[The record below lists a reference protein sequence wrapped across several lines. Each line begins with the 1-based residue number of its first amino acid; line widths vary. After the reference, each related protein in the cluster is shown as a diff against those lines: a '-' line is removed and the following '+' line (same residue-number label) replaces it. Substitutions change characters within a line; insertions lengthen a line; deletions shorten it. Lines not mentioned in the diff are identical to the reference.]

1 MARDTRDRIVAVA
14 RDLVHG
20 TSLAQ
25 VSTDDVCRA
34 AGVHKGSLYHFFPS
48 KDALGA
54 AVFELN
60 WTMMSAVL
68 VQAFADDV
76 GPLARIDRFLDSF
89 AAMLAMMREKTGS
102 TPGCPLGGLAAELA
116 AHGEDARAHV
126 TRVLDAWKRYFA
138 DAISEAKGRGEVD
151 PKIDSGAA
159 ATRLLAHLQGLALL
173 AQAYDD
179 PRLLLHAKAD
189 LRMLLAPK

>member
-76 GPLARIDRFLDSF
+76 GPWPA
-89 AAMLAMMREKTGS
+89 
-102 TPGCPLGGLAAELA
+102 
-116 AHGEDARAHV
+116 
-126 TRVLDAWKRYFA
+126 
-138 DAISEAKGRGEVD
+138 
-151 PKIDSGAA
+151 
-159 ATRLLAHLQGLALL
+159 
-173 AQAYDD
+173 
-179 PRLLLHAKAD
+179 
-189 LRMLLAPK
+189 